1 LSTHPKIMQ
10 LAIGKVALKTTI
22 RSGGVLTVYITIGLK
37 LLKAVLG
44 EKELTECGIT
54 IASDLIKIGIATIIG
69 EAAAMMATGSAV
81 VGAMAVGPIILAI
94 VVGVVSM
101 MLIDT
106 FDDKFKITDRVV
118 AIMEK
123 ASEKIIS
130 EIRNDYDRASDN
142 IYEGIRHWI
151 YHESGGFDI
160 KNPI

>member
-1 LSTHPKIMQ
+1 MSTHPKIMQ
-10 LAIGKVALKTTI
+10 LAIGRVGLKTTI
-22 RSGGVLTVYITIGLK
+22 RGGGVLTAYITIGLE
-37 LLKAVLG
+37 LLKVVLG

-69 EAAAMMATGSAV
+69 EAVAMTVAGTAA
-81 VGAMAVGPIILAI
+81 VGAIAAGPIIVAI
-94 VVGVVSM
+94 VVGAGAM

-123 ASEKIIS
+123 AGEKIIS